1 MARTWKFCKPLTLA
15 SASPRRRELLSEVAQ
30 DLVVTPADVDESGV
44 VAASPRALVKELSRL
59 KTRAVAALPENDERV
74 VVGAD
79 TVVYLDKIYG
89 KPRDFD
95 DAAKMILALSGKWHY
110 VFTGVTVIYGGREI
124 TFSVRSAVLIKDLDR
139 EQAQEY
145 VRAYEP
151 YDKAGGYA
159 VQEGAVTQDYSGS
172 YTNIVGLPM
181 ERLREVLRSLG

>member
-15 SASPRRRELLSEVAQ
+15 SASPRRRELLSELAQ

-59 KTRAVAALPENDERV
+59 KARAVAALPENDERV

-95 DAAKMILALSGKWHY
+95 DAVKMILALSGKWHY

-124 TFSVRSAVLIKDLDR
+124 TFSVRSAVLIKELDR

-159 VQEGAVTQDYSGS
+159 VQEDAVTQDYSGS

>member
-59 KTRAVAALPENDERV
+59 KARAVAALPENDGRV

-95 DAAKMILALSGKWHY
+95 DAVKMILALSGKWHY

-124 TFSVRSAVLIKDLDR
+124 TFSVRSAVLIKELDR

>member
-59 KTRAVAALPENDERV
+59 KARAVAELPENDERV

-95 DAAKMILALSGKWHY
+95 DAVKMILALSGKWHY

-124 TFSVRSAVLIKDLDR
+124 TFSVRSAVLIKELDR
-139 EQAQEY
+139 EQAREY

-159 VQEGAVTQDYSGS
+159 VQEDAVTQDYSGS

>member
-30 DLVVTPADVDESGV
+30 DLVVTHADVDESGV

-59 KTRAVAALPENDERV
+59 KARAVAALPENDERV

-95 DAAKMILALSGKWHY
+95 DAVKMILALSGKWHY

-124 TFSVRSAVLIKDLDR
+124 TFSVRSAVLIKELDR

>member
-1 MARTWKFCKPLTLA
+1 MARTWKFCRPLTLA

-59 KTRAVAALPENDERV
+59 KARAVAELPENDERV

-95 DAAKMILALSGKWHY
+95 DAVKMILALSGKWHY

-124 TFSVRSAVLIKDLDR
+124 TFSVRSAVLIKELDR

-159 VQEGAVTQDYSGS
+159 VQEDAVTQDYSGS

>member
-1 MARTWKFCKPLTLA
+1 MARTWKFCRPLTLA

-30 DLVVTPADVDESGV
+30 NLVVTPADVDESGV

-59 KTRAVAALPENDERV
+59 KARAVAALPENDERV

-89 KPRDFD
+89 KPRDFG
-95 DAAKMILALSGKWHY
+95 DAVKMILALSGKWHY

-124 TFSVRSAVLIKDLDR
+124 TFSVRSAVLIKELDR

>member
-30 DLVVTPADVDESGV
+30 DLLVTPADVDESGV

-59 KTRAVAALPENDERV
+59 KARAVAALPENDERV

-89 KPRDFD
+89 KPRDFG
-95 DAAKMILALSGKWHY
+95 DAVKMILALSGKWHY

-124 TFSVRSAVLIKDLDR
+124 TFSVRSAVLIKELDR

>member
-1 MARTWKFCKPLTLA
+1 MARTWKFCRPLTLA

-30 DLVVTPADVDESGV
+30 DLLVTPADVDESGV

-59 KTRAVAALPENDERV
+59 KARAVAELPENDERV

-95 DAAKMILALSGKWHY
+95 DAVKMILALSGKWHY

-124 TFSVRSAVLIKDLDR
+124 TFSVRSAVLIKELDR
-139 EQAQEY
+139 EQAREY

-159 VQEGAVTQDYSGS
+159 VQEDAVTQDYSGS

>member
-30 DLVVTPADVDESGV
+30 DLVVTPAEVDESGV

-59 KTRAVAALPENDERV
+59 KARAVAALPENDERV

-89 KPRDFD
+89 KPRDFG
-95 DAAKMILALSGKWHY
+95 DAVKMILALSGKWHY

-124 TFSVRSAVLIKDLDR
+124 TFSVRSAVLIKELDR

>member
-1 MARTWKFCKPLTLA
+1 M
-15 SASPRRRELLSEVAQ
+15 
-30 DLVVTPADVDESGV
+30 
-44 VAASPRALVKELSRL
+44 KELSRL
-59 KTRAVAALPENDERV
+59 KARAVAALPENDERV

-95 DAAKMILALSGKWHY
+95 DAVKMILAISGKWHY

-124 TFSVRSAVLIKDLDR
+124 TFSVRSAVLIKELDR

>member
-1 MARTWKFCKPLTLA
+1 MARTWKFCRPLTLA

-59 KTRAVAALPENDERV
+59 KARAVAALPENDERV

-95 DAAKMILALSGKWHY
+95 DAVKMILALSGKWHY

-124 TFSVRSAVLIKDLDR
+124 TFSVRSAVLIKELDR
-139 EQAQEY
+139 EQAREY

-159 VQEGAVTQDYSGS
+159 VQEDAVTQDYSGS

>member
-1 MARTWKFCKPLTLA
+1 MARTWKFCRPLALA

-59 KTRAVAALPENDERV
+59 KARAVAELRENDERV

-95 DAAKMILALSGKWHY
+95 DAVKMILALSGKWHY

-124 TFSVRSAVLIKDLDR
+124 TFSVRSAVLIKELDR

>member
-1 MARTWKFCKPLTLA
+1 MARTWKSCKPLTLA

-59 KTRAVAALPENDERV
+59 KARAVAALPENDERV

-95 DAAKMILALSGKWHY
+95 DAVKMILALSGKWHY

-124 TFSVRSAVLIKDLDR
+124 TFSVRSAVLIKELDR

-181 ERLREVLRSLG
+181 ERLREMLRSLG

>member
-1 MARTWKFCKPLTLA
+1 MARTWKSCKPLTLA

-59 KTRAVAALPENDERV
+59 KARAVAALPENDERV

-95 DAAKMILALSGKWHY
+95 DAVKMILALSGKWHY

-124 TFSVRSAVLIKDLDR
+124 TFSVRSAVLIKELDR

>member
-15 SASPRRRELLSEVAQ
+15 SGSPRRRELLSEVAQ

-59 KTRAVAALPENDERV
+59 KARAVAALPENDERV

-95 DAAKMILALSGKWHY
+95 DAVKMILALSGKWHY

-124 TFSVRSAVLIKDLDR
+124 TFSVRSAVLIKELDR

>member
-30 DLVVTPADVDESGV
+30 DLLVTPADVDESGV

-59 KTRAVAALPENDERV
+59 KARAVAALPENEERV

-95 DAAKMILALSGKWHY
+95 DAVKMILALSGRWHY

-124 TFSVRSAVLIKDLDR
+124 TFSVRSAVLIKELDR

-159 VQEGAVTQDYSGS
+159 VQEDAVTQDYSGS

>member
-1 MARTWKFCKPLTLA
+1 MARTWKFCRPLTLA
-15 SASPRRRELLSEVAQ
+15 SASPRRRELLSEVAR

-59 KTRAVAALPENDERV
+59 KARAVAALPENDERV

-89 KPRDFD
+89 KPRDFG
-95 DAAKMILALSGKWHY
+95 DAVKMILALSGKWHY

-124 TFSVRSAVLIKDLDR
+124 TFSVRSAVLIKELDR

>member
-1 MARTWKFCKPLTLA
+1 MARTWKFCRPLTLA

-59 KTRAVAALPENDERV
+59 KARAVAALPENDERV

-89 KPRDFD
+89 KPRDFG
-95 DAAKMILALSGKWHY
+95 DAVKMILALSGKWHY

-124 TFSVRSAVLIKDLDR
+124 TFSVRSAVLIKELDR

>member
-1 MARTWKFCKPLTLA
+1 MAKTWKFCKPLTLA

-59 KTRAVAALPENDERV
+59 KARAVAALPENDERV

-89 KPRDFD
+89 KPRDFG
-95 DAAKMILALSGKWHY
+95 DAVKMILALSGKWHY

-124 TFSVRSAVLIKDLDR
+124 TFSVRSAVLIKELDR

>member
-44 VAASPRALVKELSRL
+44 VAASPHALVKELSRL
-59 KTRAVAALPENDERV
+59 KARAVAALPENDERV

-89 KPRDFD
+89 KPRDFG
-95 DAAKMILALSGKWHY
+95 DAVKMILALSGKWHY

-124 TFSVRSAVLIKDLDR
+124 TFSVRSAVLIKELDR

>member
-59 KTRAVAALPENDERV
+59 KARAVAALPENDERV

-89 KPRDFD
+89 KPRDFG
-95 DAAKMILALSGKWHY
+95 DAVKMILALSGKWHY

-124 TFSVRSAVLIKDLDR
+124 TFSVRSAVLIKELDR

>member
-59 KTRAVAALPENDERV
+59 KARAVAALPENDERV

-89 KPRDFD
+89 KPRNFG
-95 DAAKMILALSGKWHY
+95 DAVKMILALSGKWHY

-124 TFSVRSAVLIKDLDR
+124 TFSVRSAVLIKELDR